1 MQKDTFKSIAA
12 VLAGFV
18 SVFVLSVLTDMALE
32 RTGIFPPQSEPKLY
46 VWWMLLV
53 ALVYRTFYGAVGGYI
68 TASIAPRRPMR
79 HAIILGSIG
88 FVFALL
94 GSIANWDKT
103 SPSSEWYPILLV
115 LLTLP
120 SVWAGGKLK
129 TGTPSSTT

>member
-68 TASIAPRRPMR
+68 TASIAPRRC
-79 HAIILGSIG
+79 ATQSYSAALGLS
-88 FVFALL
+88 
-94 GSIANWDKT
+94 
-103 SPSSEWYPILLV
+103 SPCSDR
-115 LLTLP
+115 
-120 SVWAGGKLK
+120 
-129 TGTPSSTT
+129 